1 MPRPAATPRAARMA
15 LLTAPFAG
23 KAPSGR
29 VWRRLR
35 RARGS
40 AQLEASGHRQVAP
53 RGRYRPLLGTR
64 QASFA
69 SSSWPLAGF
78 RPRTRV
84 GRARRALD
92 CLRLGAPSGCRA
104 GGLDARPNHGRH
116 REPGAVAAKGDQVGE
131 WSHVHLSAPD
141 TGCCAQSAGASSC
154 SATCT
159 SAPASPAA
167 RAGHLGTA
175 QISHGQRLARAR
187 NDPLRCRSA
196 SPRSLPECEMMH
208 HCGPW

>member
-141 TGCCAQSAGASSC
+141 TGCCAQSAGGLQLLGHLHQRAGIAGRACRPPRHSPDQPRAAARPSQER
-154 SATCT
+154 
-159 SAPASPAA
+159 PAA
-167 RAGHLGTA
+167 L
-175 QISHGQRLARAR
+175 QIGLASE
-187 NDPLRCRSA
+187 P
-196 SPRSLPECEMMH
+196 P
-208 HCGPW
+208 GV